1 MGKEIEIKIDSRLHG
16 HRIEYVLEKELKIS
30 SSLIKRLKRL
40 PDGIMLN
47 GVRAT
52 VVEKVSEGDIL
63 SVNIKGRETGNI
75 VPANIPIDIIW
86 EDADILVLNKPG
98 NISVHPSGNH
108 KTDTLANGII
118 YHTGSREAVHII
130 TRLDRE
136 TSGVVLVAKNPQA
149 AAILTDDMK
158 SGKIKKEYIAI
169 VNGVP
174 EVLTGE
180 IDAPIKKKD
189 EKSSL
194 RCVADDGKRAITL
207 YSVAEKTDKFAL
219 VNLYPF
225 TGRTH
230 QLRVHL
236 SYIGHPIYG
245 DGMYGAPQIGE
256 RVRLHCYR
264 IAFTHPIK
272 GEKVTFTADI
282 PEDFKGIIKS

>member
-1 MGKEIEIKIDSRLHG
+1 M
-16 HRIEYVLEKELKIS
+16 
-30 SSLIKRLKRL
+30 
-40 PDGIMLN
+40 N
-47 GVRAT
+47 
-52 VVEKVSEGDIL
+52 
-63 SVNIKGRETGNI
+63 
-75 VPANIPIDIIW
+75 
-86 EDADILVLNKPG
+86 ADIPG
-98 NISVHPSGNH
+98 LIQDKNISIHPSKAH
-108 KTDTLANGII
+108 KTDTLANGVI
-118 YHTGSREAVHII
+118 YHTGSREAIHII

-149 AAILTDDMK
+149 AAILTDGMK
-158 SGKIKKEYIAI
+158 KGKIKKEYIAI

-230 QLRVHL
+230 QLRVHM
-236 SYIGHPIYG
+236 SHIGHPIYG

-256 RVRLHCYR
+256 RVRLHCYKLE
-264 IAFTHPIK
+264 FNHPITE
-272 GEKVTFTADI
+272 EKLVFTAEV
-282 PEDFKGIIKS
+282 PKDFEGCI

>member
-47 GVRAT
+47 GARAT

-86 EDADILVLNKPG
+86 EDNDILVLNKPG
-98 NISVHPSGNH
+98 NISIHPSKAH

-149 AAILTDDMK
+149 AAILTEDMK
-158 SGKIKKEYIAI
+158 NGKIKKEYIAI

-230 QLRVHL
+230 QLRVHM

-245 DGMYGAPQIGE
+245 DNMYGAPQKGE
-256 RVRLHCYR
+256 RVRLHCHKLT
-264 IAFTHPIK
+264 FNHPTT
-272 GEKVTFTADI
+272 GECAVFTADI
-282 PEDFKGIIKS
+282 PDDFKDII

>member
-1 MGKEIEIKIDSRLHG
+1 MGKEIEIKIDSSLHG

-30 SSLIKRLKRL
+30 SSLIKRLKRM
-40 PDGIMLN
+40 PDGIILN
-47 GVRAT
+47 GARAM
-52 VVEKVSEGDIL
+52 VIEKVSEGDIL

-86 EDADILVLNKPG
+86 EDNDILVLNKAG
-98 NISVHPSGNH
+98 NISIHPSKTH
-108 KTDTLANGII
+108 KTDTLANGVI
-118 YHTGSREAVHII
+118 YHTGSREAIHII

-149 AAILTDDMK
+149 AAILTEDMK
-158 SGKIKKEYIAI
+158 KGKIKKEYIAI

-245 DGMYGAPQIGE
+245 DNMYGAPQTGE
-256 RVRLHCYR
+256 RVRLHCHKLTFNHPTTGEC
-264 IAFTHPIK
+264 AVFT
-272 GEKVTFTADI
+272 GDI
-282 PEDFKGIIKS
+282 PEDFKGII